1 MMTPQEVS
9 EHAFSKASFG
19 GYNMAMVD
27 EFLDLLTEDYT
38 TLYKEN
44 ATLKA
49 KMKVLVEKVEEYRST
64 EDAMRKALLTAQK
77 MADEMVAEAEAR
89 KTELLSQA
97 EAVAKS
103 RMVQLQKAIA
113 DEQTRL
119 AQAHA
124 STVAYVGKLKELHQ
138 HEMDYL
144 SSLSDLSA
152 PEIPAADPVAEAAND
167 ITASV
172 ERLVTQ
178 AKADEVPAAEPEDD
192 TRDLS
197 QPASPAPEKAG
208 GLYAQLME
216 LNLNPA
222 AAQGAA
228 VHTAHV
234 QEEHH
239 APHHT
244 HEAAGHYAHPVQEQQ
259 DEEDDID
266 DAPTRRLDFSNLQF
280 GKDYEIR

>member
-97 EAVAKS
+97 ERKV
-103 RMVQLQKAIA
+103 
-113 DEQTRL
+113 
-119 AQAHA
+119 
-124 STVAYVGKLKELHQ
+124 
-138 HEMDYL
+138 
-144 SSLSDLSA
+144 
-152 PEIPAADPVAEAAND
+152 
-167 ITASV
+167 
-172 ERLVTQ
+172 
-178 AKADEVPAAEPEDD
+178 
-192 TRDLS
+192 
-197 QPASPAPEKAG
+197 
-208 GLYAQLME
+208 
-216 LNLNPA
+216 
-222 AAQGAA
+222 
-228 VHTAHV
+228 
-234 QEEHH
+234 
-239 APHHT
+239 
-244 HEAAGHYAHPVQEQQ
+244 
-259 DEEDDID
+259 
-266 DAPTRRLDFSNLQF
+266 
-280 GKDYEIR
+280 